1 MPDISIII
9 PCYNAG
15 KFLPDAIES
24 VKKYHGKYTCE
35 IIIIDD
41 GSTDAETLRILD
53 KYSEKSDI
61 TILHQEN
68 QGAAAARNA
77 GCKIA
82 KGRYLHFLDSDNK
95 TTSDYIQKAV
105 DFLNTNPE
113 FAVYYGKPIFFGDNS
128 RPGFKTGPFNID
140 KLLITN
146 YIDMCS
152 FVRKSAFDQVGGFD
166 ESLPR
171 MQDWDLWLSLY
182 EKKLKFHYENE
193 TLFHY
198 RIVQGSI
205 GGQNMHKIQGIA
217 NIIRQKH
224 NALLLFNYKRLLA
237 DFNYLNQSPEMKTGK
252 LLFTP
257 IRKFQRLFKKY

>member
-113 FAVYYGKPIFFGDNS
+113 FAVYYGKPMFFGDNS
-128 RPGFKTGPFNID
+128 RPGFKTGSFNID
-140 KLLITN
+140 KLLIFN

-152 FVRKSAFDQVGGFD
+152 FVRKSAFEQAGGFD

-171 MQDWDLWLSLY
+171 LQDWDLWLSIY
-182 EKKLKFHYENE
+182 EKKWKFHFQNEN
-193 TLFHY
+193 LYHY
-198 RIVQGSI
+198 RIVANSI
-205 GGQNMHKIQGIA
+205 GGQNLDEIMEIA
-217 NIIRQKH
+217 NKVRGKH
-224 NALLLFNYKRLLA
+224 EKLLLFNYQRLIA
-237 DFNYLNQSPEMKTGK
+237 DFEYMKEMPELKIGTIICS
-252 LLFTP
+252 P
-257 IRKFQRLFKKY
+257 IRIIQKLIKK